1 MQESVNQ
8 ERWKYIGG
16 SDVPVIME
24 ISPFKSR
31 FDLLLEKAQY
41 KDDDFSGNVFTDY
54 GNKMEAKIRDFINEN
69 CLPENI
75 KPFAEG
81 KHIKAIPKA
90 WGKAMSKQM
99 KIRAHTDGENKECIL
114 EIKTTSQI
122 HEELSGYRIYVVQL
136 LFYMM
141 ITGKQRGLLAVYNR
155 PDDLSEEFDEN
166 LLQLFPIDLEDFT
179 DECKNI
185 IESITR
191 FLADLEKVKSNP
203 FITEE
208 ELLPAEIPD
217 ITSRIIAFEQQI
229 SMMKKMEEKIK
240 REKERLKDAM
250 QASGI
255 KSWASDNGYKITLIP
270 DSEDVPVKVTSFN
283 EERFKADHPEI
294 YSQYVETKNAIQ
306 KGKKGY
312 VKITAPKEEKN
323 K

>member
-8 ERWKYIGG
+8 DRWKYLGG
-16 SDVPVIME
+16 SDIPIIME

-31 FDLLLEKAQY
+31 YDLLLEKAQY
-41 KDDDFSGNVFTDY
+41 KEDEFSGNVFTEY
-54 GNKMEAKIRDFINEN
+54 GNTMESKIRDFINEN
-69 CLPENI
+69 CIPEKL

-81 KHIKAIPKA
+81 KHIKAMPKA

-99 KIRAHTDGENKECIL
+99 KIRAHTDGENEEAIL

-122 HEELSGYRIYVVQL
+122 HEELSGYRIYMVQL

-141 ITGKQRGLLAVYNR
+141 VTGKQRGLLAVYNR

-166 LLQLFPIDLEDFT
+166 LLQLFPIELEDFA

-185 IESITR
+185 IESISR
-191 FLADLEKVKSNP
+191 FMEDLEKVKSNP

-217 ITSRIIAFEQQI
+217 ITSRIIAFEQQL

-255 KSWASDNGYKITLIP
+255 KSWQTENGYKIILIP
-270 DSEDVPVKVTSFN
+270 DSDDLPVQVTSFN
-283 EERFKADHPEI
+283 EDRFKADHPELHSK
-294 YSQYVETKNAIQ
+294 YMETRNELK

-312 VKITAPKEEKN
+312 VKITAPKEEK
-323 K
+323 